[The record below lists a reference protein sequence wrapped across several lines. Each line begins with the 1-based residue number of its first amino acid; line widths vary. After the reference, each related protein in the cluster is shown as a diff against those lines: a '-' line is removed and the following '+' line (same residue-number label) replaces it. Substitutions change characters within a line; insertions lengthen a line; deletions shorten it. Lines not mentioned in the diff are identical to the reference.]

1 MASGPDLLVQYGL
14 LVVFAWAFAVQ
25 AGMPAPAVPMLLG
38 AGALSGAGRMNLVL
52 AIGAAML
59 ATLGADILW
68 YSLGR
73 ARGSQILAVVGRFS
87 LDPESLIRR
96 GKERFSAHRARYL
109 IVAKFLPGV
118 NPLAAGLAGV
128 VPIGLTPFLVFAAA
142 GALLWAAV
150 WIVLG
155 YLFSTVIGAIAARAA
170 RFGKPLV
177 IAAAAAL
184 IVYLA
189 LKYARRH
196 RFLRHLRKARI
207 TPAELKSRLE
217 TGGAARHRRLENAAR
232 HRDGAVQAPGRALD
246 PPRVPARSASSDPQ
260 RSRSG
265 VSLRGAERSD
275 KRSDGTRP
283 GFPGLQE
290 GPSSQR
296 GARGLARGWV
306 RGRAAADRFRRRP
319 LTRER
324 PPVVFREPSQET
336 RELES
341 GSQ

>member
-73 ARGSQILAVVGRFS
+73 ARGSQILATVCRFS
-87 LDPESLIRR
+87 LDPDSLIRR

-128 VPIGLTPFLVFAAA
+128 VPIGLAPFLVFAAA

-155 YLFSTVIGAIAARAA
+155 FLFSTVIGAVAARSA

-196 RFLRHLRKARI
+196 RFLRHLQKARI
-207 TPAELKSRLE
+207 TPAELKARLE
-217 TGGAARHRRLENAAR
+217 TGAPLVIVDLRTPLDIETAPYKIPGARWIPPESLRDPHRVLPRDHEVVFYCAEPNEATSARMALALNSRGFKKVHPLSGGLEAWREAGFEVEPLQIDSAAAR
-232 HRDGAVQAPGRALD
+232 
-246 PPRVPARSASSDPQ
+246 
-260 RSRSG
+260 
-265 VSLRGAERSD
+265 
-275 KRSDGTRP
+275 
-283 GFPGLQE
+283 
-290 GPSSQR
+290 
-296 GARGLARGWV
+296 
-306 RGRAAADRFRRRP
+306 
-319 LTRER
+319 
-324 PPVVFREPSQET
+324 
-336 RELES
+336 
-341 GSQ
+341 